1 MNKKDHPACK
11 SRIASGTHQP
21 SPGVANPAE
30 TSLPDL
36 LGWFT
41 KFAVVLSFSAS
52 VQTALASENAPDR
65 PFAYWA
71 DVPEK
76 GQFIVGVVY
85 QESSSYHIWAG
96 GKQHD
101 ITYTAGDGEY
111 YGIDNTQGFLALQYG
126 LTERWALDLNVGYAS
141 EGWRSFDN
149 GTIQSSDGIM
159 DWTFG
164 VRYQLYNE
172 LTETN
177 LPWAPTL
184 TFRAGAIMP
193 GTYPQDF
200 IFATGNSSAA
210 IVPEL
215 LLRKHF
221 GWPGL
226 GLYGDG
232 EYLYNMTIGNSQYI
246 IATGLFQQYKGW
258 EVDFGYKHL
267 QTLSGHNITYPVD
280 PALNGGYDIIYPRD
294 PRENYDALQF
304 GFSYSTAKRHWRY
317 GFQLTSVVD
326 GNNSDAKLWLGGS
339 IDIPIGGQQKP

>member
-1 MNKKDHPACK
+1 MNKKEYPVSE
-11 SRIASGTHQP
+11 SRRAGRTYQAA
-21 SPGVANPAE
+21 PGVANPTE
-30 TSLPDL
+30 TSLLAL
-36 LGWFT
+36 LGQ
-41 KFAVVLSFSAS
+41 FAKLAVALSIAAS
-52 VQTALASENAPDR
+52 VPTALASENAPSR

-85 QESSSYHIWAG
+85 QEASSYHIWAG

-149 GTIQSSDGIM
+149 GTVQSSDGLM

-246 IATGLFQQYKGW
+246 IATGLFQQYRGW

-267 QTLSGHNITYPVD
+267 QTLSGHNITYPVV

-304 GFSYSTAKRHWRY
+304 GFSYTTSKRHWRY
-317 GFQLTSVVD
+317 GFELTSVVD